1 MPQARLERV
10 LVRWPERPPASRY
23 AHRNRALRDAYS
35 PSPPRERRG
44 AVREGSTPPSVRMAS
59 SDRALSIWLY
69 ERVCRNSA
77 DRQALVE
84 RSAEPHGIRHGVAVR
99 FCPPGFKPAPTLGF

>member
-1 MPQARLERV
+1 
-10 LVRWPERPPASRY
+10 
-23 AHRNRALRDAYS
+23 
-35 PSPPRERRG
+35 
-44 AVREGSTPPSVRMAS
+44 MAS

-69 ERVCRNSA
+69 ERVCRNSP